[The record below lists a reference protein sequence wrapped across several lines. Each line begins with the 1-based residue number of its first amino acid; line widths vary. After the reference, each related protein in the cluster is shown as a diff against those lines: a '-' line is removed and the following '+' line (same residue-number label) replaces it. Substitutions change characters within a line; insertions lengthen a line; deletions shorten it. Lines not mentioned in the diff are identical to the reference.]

1 MSRPKEIVC
10 DYLVLETGYTSRLI
24 KTFSDPAKRVIDS
37 VDKVS
42 VVCIK
47 DELWGK
53 GKDKLVMWTEEL
65 GLKDMLCDLDG
76 VIVLKLEGSSPF
88 YAAKCFHHLYGSGS
102 AGRYCG
108 FFDGIAESVSTFN
121 YEGLGNVVVMTF
133 DTESG

>member
-47 DELWGK
+47 DELWGQRQRQVGHVDRGAGAK
-53 GKDKLVMWTEEL
+53 GHAL
-65 GLKDMLCDLDG
+65 
-76 VIVLKLEGSSPF
+76 
-88 YAAKCFHHLYGSGS
+88 
-102 AGRYCG
+102 
-108 FFDGIAESVSTFN
+108 
-121 YEGLGNVVVMTF
+121 
-133 DTESG
+133 